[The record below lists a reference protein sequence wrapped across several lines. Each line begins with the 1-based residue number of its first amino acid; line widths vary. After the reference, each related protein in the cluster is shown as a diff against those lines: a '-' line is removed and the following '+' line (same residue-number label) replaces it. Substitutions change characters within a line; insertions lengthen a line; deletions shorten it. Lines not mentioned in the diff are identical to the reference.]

1 MVCGVKEFGNSDLF
15 HIKFK
20 AHVKEEEMSEN
31 ERRRSKLSGDV
42 TENNP
47 FLSKLRSRKE
57 KEWHALKGPP
67 WASQAKSTNTVGQ
80 PWEYGRGAIQ
90 EETDTPTLN
99 THN

>member
-42 TENNP
+42 AENNP

-57 KEWHALKGPP
+57 KEWHALKGSIPGHP
-67 WASQAKSTNTVGQ
+67 KQKVLTQWASHGSMV
-80 PWEYGRGAIQ
+80 
-90 EETDTPTLN
+90 EEQFRKKLTPP
-99 THN
+99 H